1 MFRRPLPFVAALAV
15 AASALAFAS
24 QAAAGGPEMSFGAAE
39 DVVRAPDLVT
49 AKAKMTLFSLAGFS
63 AIRITSQWLPGQVAP
78 PESELE
84 ILRNVAAA
92 AQLTGVKVYLS
103 VYPPGSRSTPLTPE
117 AREQFAGYLTVLAQ
131 QLPAVDDVIV
141 GNEPNLN
148 RFWLPQFNP
157 DGTDAAAPA
166 YLALLARS
174 YDALKAVDPAVRVWG
189 GALAPRGVDRPG
201 TGRDTHSPV
210 VFLKDMGAAYRAS
223 GRTLPI
229 MDGLAFHPYA
239 DSSGQSPD
247 TPHPKST
254 TIGLADYDRLI
265 QSLARAFDGTAQS
278 GSTLP
283 ILYDEF
289 GVESQIPAG
298 KAKAYTGAEPKTTRP
313 VDEITQGQYYGR
325 ALQLAFCQP
334 NVVGILLF
342 HSQDEPALASWQSG
356 VYYADGTPKSSL
368 YAVRDALAR
377 ARGGSIARC
386 DGLELDVIPAK
397 VRFPTQQE
405 LRRGSRNV
413 RFTCPLDCVWELRA
427 ARAASGDTL
436 ARVTGYGRA
445 GQPLVGSLKGRKLG
459 TGTVRFS
466 LTLTHPVNPGVPQTR
481 DSRTL
486 SIR

>member
-1 MFRRPLPFVAALAV
+1 MFRRLIPFAA
-15 AASALAFAS
+15 ALAFAP
-24 QAAAGGPEMSFGAAE
+24 AALAGGPGMSFGAAE
-39 DVVRAPDLVT
+39 DVVRAPDLVS
-49 AKAKMTLFSLAGFS
+49 AKARMTLFSLAGFS
-63 AIRITSQWLPGQVAP
+63 AIRVTSQWLPDQVAP
-78 PESELE
+78 PESELQ
-84 ILRNVAAA
+84 ILRNVAGA

-117 AREQFAGYLTVLAQ
+117 AREQFAAYLTVLAQ
-131 QLPAVDDVIV
+131 QLPSIDDVIV

-174 YDALKAVDPAVRVWG
+174 YDALKALDATTRVWG

-210 VFLKDMGAAYRAS
+210 AFLKDMGAAYRAS
-223 GRTLPI
+223 GRTLPV

-265 QSLARAFDGTAQS
+265 QTLATAFDGTAQS

-298 KAKAYTGAEPKTTRP
+298 KARAYTGAEPTTTRP

-334 NVVGILLF
+334 NVTGILLF

-386 DGLELDVIPAK
+386 DGLGLDVTATK
-397 VRFPTQQE
+397 VHFPTQVE
-405 LRRGSRNV
+405 LKRGSRDV
-413 RFTCPLDCVWELRA
+413 RFTCSLDCVWELRVSSA
-427 ARAASGDTL
+427 GTGETRG
-436 ARVTGYGRA
+436 RVTGYGRA
-445 GQPLVGSLKGRKLG
+445 GVPIFASLKGRKLG

-466 LTLTHPVNPGVPQTR
+466 VTLTHPVNPGVPQTR

-486 SIR
+486 SLH

>member
-1 MFRRPLPFVAALAV
+1 MFRRLLPFVAALAL
-15 AASALAFAS
+15 APSALA
-24 QAAAGGPEMSFGAAE
+24 GGPGMSFGAAE
-39 DVVRAPDLVT
+39 DVVRAPDLVS

-78 PESELE
+78 PESELG
-84 ILRNVAAA
+84 ILRNVAGA

-117 AREQFAGYLTVLAQ
+117 AREQFAAYVTVLAQ
-131 QLPAVDDVIV
+131 QLPSIDDVVV

-174 YDALKAVDPAVRVWG
+174 YDALKAVDPTTRVWG

-210 VFLKDMGAAYRAS
+210 AFLKDLGAAYRAS

-265 QSLARAFDGTAQS
+265 LNLATAFDGTAQA
-278 GSTLP
+278 GTTLP
-283 ILYDEF
+283 VLYDEF

-298 KAKAYTGAEPKTTRP
+298 KARAYTGTEPSTTHP
-313 VDEITQGQYYGR
+313 VPESIQGQYYGR

-334 NVVGILLF
+334 NVAGILLF
-342 HSQDEPALASWQSG
+342 HSRDEVALASWQSG
-356 VYYADGTPKSSL
+356 VYYADGTPKTSL
-368 YAVRDALAR
+368 YAVRDALSR

-386 DGLELDVIPAK
+386 EGLGLDVTPTK
-397 VRFPTQQE
+397 VHFPTQAE
-405 LRRGSRNV
+405 LSSGSRDV
-413 RFTCPLDCVWELRA
+413 RFTCSLDCAWELRA
-427 ARAASGDTL
+427 SSADTGETRV
-436 ARVTGYGRA
+436 RVTGYGRA
-445 GQPLVGSLKGRKLG
+445 RVPLVASLKGRKLG
-459 TGTVRFS
+459 TAPIRFS
-466 LTLTHPVNPGVPQTR
+466 LTLTHPVNPGVPRTLE
-481 DSRTL
+481 SRTL
-486 SIR
+486 SLG